1 MAVRATASLLARA
14 IRYFARRVHWLVGG
28 AAQDAWESIHSTR
41 DPLVPPRRQ
50 IFIGEGDFRATGHE
64 FRELFIDLGGLTA
77 EDDVLDVGSGIGRI
91 AVGLTGFL
99 DGRYEGFDVV
109 RKGVTWSQQEITPR
123 YPNFHF
129 QRADI
134 FNKRYNRGGHELA
147 RDYRFPY
154 EDGSF
159 DFIFLASVFT
169 HLLPDDAEHY
179 VEEIGRVMRPA
190 ERVSRRSSFSTS
202 SRCSSSPKGEAHP
215 VSLSPEMAIGR
226 CGSATPR
233 SQSRTRGHASQ
244 VGSTPPAS
252 RAERR
257 ILARGQVGPTGAH
270 TRTSWSRGAR
280 SPEAWSGTGVSSAA
294 LSAASRKPKRH
305 ARSAAWCFSPPRLC
319 RRRDCPSARP

>member
-179 VEEIGRVMRPA
+179 VEEIGRVMRPGGTCFA
-190 ERVSRRSSFSTS
+190 TFFILDQQSLQLISEGRSTPSFLVAGDGYRTMRKRHPEVAVAYPGTRIAGWFDAAGLTSRTTYPGSWSGRPDWSSYQDIVVARRS
-202 SRCSSSPKGEAHP
+202 
-215 VSLSPEMAIGR
+215 
-226 CGSATPR
+226 
-233 SQSRTRGHASQ
+233 
-244 VGSTPPAS
+244 
-252 RAERR
+252 
-257 ILARGQVGPTGAH
+257 
-270 TRTSWSRGAR
+270 
-280 SPEAWSGTGVSSAA
+280 
-294 LSAASRKPKRH
+294 
-305 ARSAAWCFSPPRLC
+305 
-319 RRRDCPSARP
+319 